1 MGSYI
6 SRFAVALTGLFL
18 VALAPPARAEVWPER
33 TVRILVPLPPGGPTD
48 AAARRLAEKL
58 AERWGRAVII
68 ENKQGADGILAVS
81 ALLGARDNHTLLFSF
96 PGIIS
101 INPLLH
107 EKLPYDPDRD
117 LVPIAPVLDNFIGF
131 AASASTGAATLSELV
146 SIAQENPGKIN
157 WSALPGVPNYVF
169 LALLKNAKL
178 EATRI
183 AYRDFSPAYQDL
195 HEGRLQVVVAGI
207 TNLIP
212 HREKGTAKILAVV
225 NRERAAFAP
234 EIPTVAEAGFPE
246 LTFDSPVGV
255 LCPARHGAFSRGADF
270 RRRARDYGGAGIPAA
285 TDQRRRFATE
295 RYAGAVRRSHCRPA
309 REDHRNPSVDRDQG
323 LAARDQPKPVAS

>member
-1 MGSYI
+1 MALRKSSIINRIAGRTAWVYI
-6 SRFAVALTGLFL
+6 SRFVVALTGLFL

-101 INPLLH
+101 INPFLH

-146 SIAQENPGKIN
+146 SIAQE
-157 WSALPGVPNYVF
+157 
-169 LALLKNAKL
+169 
-178 EATRI
+178 
-183 AYRDFSPAYQDL
+183 
-195 HEGRLQVVVAGI
+195 
-207 TNLIP
+207 IP
-212 HREKGTAKILAVV
+212 
-225 NRERAAFAP
+225 ERSIGPRFQA
-234 EIPTVAEAGFPE
+234 
-246 LTFDSPVGV
+246 
-255 LCPARHGAFSRGADF
+255 CPIMSFW
-270 RRRARDYGGAGIPAA
+270 P
-285 TDQRRRFATE
+285 
-295 RYAGAVRRSHCRPA
+295 C
-309 REDHRNPSVDRDQG
+309 
-323 LAARDQPKPVAS
+323 